1 MDYPEETVSFLCFM
15 ISKIHSCRRQN
26 KELEQPISF
35 RCKLLF
41 SGLVFHGQIGDQGE
55 LGPVGSYG
63 PEGVSGLPGRKGL
76 PGFPGASL
84 RGPKGECSCSI

>member
-1 MDYPEETVSFLCFM
+1 MVSFLCFM
-15 ISKIHSCRRQN
+15 ISSALQIHSCRRQN
-26 KELEQPISF
+26 NESRPITF
-35 RCKLLF
+35 RCNLLF

-55 LGPVGSYG
+55 LAPVGSYG